1 MKNYYALP
9 ILTSAFPSPFR
20 TAPRLAI
27 SRRDSEAANFGAA
40 SVEFRSGSFRSVGKR
55 TNLVTLAKRTV
66 ALVLGVIS
74 LGANSVA
81 RADHAPRT
89 VLPNATVDL
98 RTIEGVARVKTQWR
112 YSDTHIHEIE
122 HRGGGPDLKASG
134 PANRTFDFAPDAR
147 TKDFDD
153 SKWEVISADSLEKR
167 RGNGRLSFNWYRL
180 NITIPEKVA
189 DFDTRGATVV
199 FEIVVDDYAEVW
211 VDGKL
216 PFVLGQNGGGV
227 AAGWNAANRVVLTR
241 DAKPGQ
247 QIQIAVLGINGPIS
261 THPDTYIWVRG
272 ATLDFYKPGKLSH
285 AREVKLEVNRKDA
298 ALDAIVPVNAK
309 LEKLADGFAF
319 TEGPVWI
326 DGLPGVAGNSGKMPG
341 ETGGTP
347 VPLPDDGY
355 LLFSD
360 PNNNTIYRMTPDGEV
375 SPYLTKSGYTG
386 ENISEYR
393 QPGSNGLTTD
403 SQGRLTIC
411 QHGNRRVVR
420 IEKNGL
426 TTVLAD
432 KFNGKRLNSPNDLVY
447 RSDGA
452 LFFTDPPF
460 GLPKFADDPRREQPH
475 FGVYSVQDGKVQLV
489 STDFDG
495 PNGLAFSPDEKFLYV
510 GTWNTKRTVVNRY
523 PVNADATLG
532 KGELF
537 YDLTT
542 PGAEDAIDGIKVDRA
557 GNVFVSGP
565 GGLWIFSPAGK
576 HLGTLRGPEHP
587 HNMAWGDANRQTLY
601 LTAQT
606 GIYRIRLNNPGA
618 LAFAKGL

>member
-1 MKNYYALP
+1 MKNFYALP
-9 ILTSAFPSPFR
+9 ILTSAFPSPSR
-20 TAPRLAI
+20 TAPRTLI
-27 SRRDSEAANFGAA
+27 SNRASETATFDSAQVG
-40 SVEFRSGSFRSVGKR
+40 FRSGSFRSSVR
-55 TNLVTLAKRTV
+55 RPALVTIAKRTV
-66 ALVLGVIS
+66 AMFVGMFLVVVNN
-74 LGANSVA
+74 AA
-81 RADHAPRT
+81 RADHATRA
-89 VLPNATVDL
+89 VLPDAVVDL
-98 RTIEGVARVKTQWR
+98 RTTDGAKRVSGHWR
-112 YSDTHIHEIE
+112 YSDTKISEIE
-122 HRGGGPDLKASG
+122 HRSVGADLKASG
-134 PANRTFDFAPDAR
+134 PKNRTFDFTPDAR
-147 TKDFDD
+147 AKEFDD
-153 SKWEVISADSLEKR
+153 STWELIPADSLEQR

-180 NITIPEKVA
+180 NVTIPEKVGG
-189 DFDTRGATVV
+189 FETRGSTVV

-216 PFVLGQNGGGV
+216 PFVLGQNGGPV
-227 AAGWNAANRVVLTR
+227 SAGWNAPNRVVLTR
-241 DAKPGQ
+241 DAQPGQ
-247 QIQIAVLGINGPIS
+247 KIQIAVFGINGPVS

-272 ATLDFYKPGKLSH
+272 ATMDFYAAGKLSN
-285 AREVKLEVNRKDA
+285 AREVKLEITKKDA
-298 ALDAIVPVNAK
+298 ALDAIIPANAK
-309 LEKLADGFAF
+309 IEKLADGFAF
-319 TEGPVWI
+319 TEGPAWI
-326 DGLPGVAGNSGKMPG
+326 DGGNPAIA
-341 ETGGTP
+341 
-347 VPLPDDGY
+347 PDSYDGF

-360 PNNNTIYRMTPDGEV
+360 PNNNTIYRCSAEGEV
-375 SPYLTKSGYTG
+375 QVYLTKSGYTG
-386 ENISEYR
+386 ENIGEYR

-460 GLPKFADDPRREQPH
+460 GLAKFADDPRREQPH
-475 FGVYSVQDGKVQLV
+475 FGVYSVKDGSVKLV

-510 GTWNTKRTVVNRY
+510 GTWNTKSAVVNRY

-537 YDLTT
+537 FDLTT
-542 PGAEDAIDGIKVDRA
+542 PGAEDAIDGIKVDKA

-565 GGLWIFSPAGK
+565 GGLWIFSASGK

-587 HNMAWGDANRQTLY
+587 HNMAWGDVDRQTLY

-606 GIYRIRLNNPGA
+606 GIYRLRLNNPGA
-618 LAFAKGL
+618 VAFARR

>member
-1 MKNYYALP
+1 MKLNPFLSRTVFLIIVIANTSLAKLYAGQ
-9 ILTSAFPSPFR
+9 SP
-20 TAPRLAI
+20 
-27 SRRDSEAANFGAA
+27 
-40 SVEFRSGSFRSVGKR
+40 RSV
-55 TNLVTLAKRTV
+55 LPD
-66 ALVLGVIS
+66 
-74 LGANSVA
+74 SV
-81 RADHAPRT
+81 
-89 VLPNATVDL
+89 VDL
-98 RTIEGVARVKTQWR
+98 RTIEGAARVNAQWR
-112 YSDTHIHEIE
+112 YSDTSIFEIA
-122 HRGGGPDLKASG
+122 HKSVGPDLKASG
-134 PANRTFDFAPDAR
+134 LPNRTFDFSPDAR
-147 TKDFDD
+147 ASGFDD
-153 SKWEVISADSLEKR
+153 SSWEIIPANSLEKR
-167 RGNGRLSFNWYRL
+167 RGNGRLSFNWYRF
-180 NITIPEKVA
+180 NITVPEKVA
-189 DFDTRGATVV
+189 DFATRGATVIL
-199 FEIVVDDYAEVW
+199 EIVVDDYAEVW

-216 PFVLGQNGGGV
+216 PFVLGQNGGSV

-241 DAKPGQ
+241 DAVPGQ
-247 QIQIAVLGINGPIS
+247 KIQVAVFGINGPVS
-261 THPDTYIWVRG
+261 SHPDTYIWVRG
-272 ATLDFYKPGKLSH
+272 ATLDFYRPGRLSK

-298 ALDAIVPVNAK
+298 SLDAILPARAK
-309 LEKLADGFAF
+309 LEKLADGFTF

-326 DGLPGVAGNSGKMPG
+326 AGHNPAIAPESDEGF
-341 ETGGTP
+341 
-347 VPLPDDGY
+347 

-360 PNNNTIYRMTPDGEV
+360 PNNNTIYRMTPDGGV
-375 SPYLTKSGYTG
+375 SVYLTKSGYSG
-386 ENISEYR
+386 ENIGEYR

-432 KFNGKRLNSPNDLVY
+432 EFEGRRLNSPNDLVY

-475 FGVYSVQDGKVQLV
+475 FGVYSVKDGKVQLV

-523 PVNADATLG
+523 PVNSDATLG

-537 YDLTT
+537 FDLTT

-565 GGLWIFSPAGK
+565 GGLWIFSPNGR

-587 HNMAWGDANRQTLY
+587 HNMAWGDADLQTLY
-601 LTAQT
+601 LAAQT

-618 LAFAKGL
+618 IAVAKGL